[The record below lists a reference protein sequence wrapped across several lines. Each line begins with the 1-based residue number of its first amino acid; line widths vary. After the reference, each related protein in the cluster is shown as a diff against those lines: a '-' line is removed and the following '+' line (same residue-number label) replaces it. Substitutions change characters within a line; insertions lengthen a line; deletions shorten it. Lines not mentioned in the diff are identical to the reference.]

1 MLKDI
6 CPFVLV
12 SLPPKRYDGAFFM
25 AKDKTSFILYCDQQ
39 GLFNKLPD
47 EIAGK
52 LIKHIFAY
60 VNDENPIASDLLLEI
75 AFEPIKLQLKRDL
88 RKYDDY
94 IDKQRLNGAKGG
106 RPSKPTETQI
116 TQPFFQE
123 PKKADNVNVTANDT
137 DNATNKKGF
146 VKPTIEEVNNY
157 MKEIEYKGDAEY
169 FINHYQS
176 NGWVVGRSKMKDWK
190 STVRNWKKNDKN
202 FGKQTEQISNKP
214 KLATL

>member
-1 MLKDI
+1 
-6 CPFVLV
+6 
-12 SLPPKRYDGAFFM
+12 M

-60 VNDENPIASDLLLEI
+60 VNDEDPIASDLLLEI

>member
-1 MLKDI
+1 
-6 CPFVLV
+6 
-12 SLPPKRYDGAFFM
+12 M

-60 VNDENPIASDLLLEI
+60 VNDEDPITSDLLLEI

-123 PKKADNVNVTANDT
+123 PKKADNVTANHN

-146 VKPTIEEVNNY
+146 VKPTIEQVNNY

-190 STVRNWKKNDKN
+190 SAVRNWKKNDKN
-202 FGKQTEQISNKP
+202 FSKQTEQISNKP